1 MKRRQFIKG
10 LAQTSLAISS
20 ISAWSAER
28 ARGANERVNVALIGC
43 GGRGNLVGKLMA
55 AVPGVEFIALCD
67 VYDAQFANARDW
79 AGARCKM
86 EKDFRRVLEMKDVDA
101 VLIATPDHWHGIPA
115 VLACQAGKDVYLE
128 KPLAY
133 SVREGRKIVE
143 AVRKSNRVM
152 QVGIQHRSAPH
163 YAEAAEIVR
172 SGALGKIRFV
182 RIWNY
187 VNMAPRGIG
196 KAEDSEP
203 PAGADWDFFLGPA
216 PERKFNKNRFIKTYR
231 WFWDY
236 GGGLISDFGVHRFD
250 SMHQVTGA
258 DSPLTVTAAG
268 RRFDLEDGCETPD
281 FVQASFEYP
290 DFVLSYE
297 ASMLNSLGLPGR
309 TPGHNTYGARGEWDR
324 PHGEAFYGSNG
335 TLVSSR
341 IGYEIF
347 PEMEAPSGPGAV
359 GAGVG
364 VGKLKMERKIVAGAD
379 RTDLHVKNFIECVR
393 SRKKPAADVESG
405 HKSTIIAHLGNI
417 AFRTGRKIKWDAAK
431 EEIIADAEASKY
443 LWREPRK
450 KWDVI

>member
-1 MKRRQFIKG
+1 MNRRTFLKG
-10 LAQTSLAISS
+10 IAQTSVSISAV
-20 ISAWSAER
+20 SAWSAER
-28 ARGANERVNVALIGC
+28 ARGANDRVNVALIGC
-43 GGRGNLVGKLMA
+43 GGRGNTVGKLMK
-55 AVPGVEFIALCD
+55 AVAGVEFVALCD
-67 VYDAQFANARDW
+67 VYDAQFANTREW

-86 EKDFRRVLEMKDVDA
+86 VKDFRRVLEMKDVDA
-101 VLIATPDHWHGIPA
+101 LLIATPDHWHGIPA
-115 VLACQAGKDVYLE
+115 VLACQAGKDIYLE

-133 SVREGRKIVE
+133 SVKEGRKVLD
-143 AVRKSNRVM
+143 AVHNNNRVM
-152 QVGIQHRSAPH
+152 QVGTQHRSAPH

-196 KAEDSEP
+196 KAEDSDP
-203 PAGADWDFFLGPA
+203 PPGADWDFFLGPA

-250 SMHQVTGA
+250 SLHQIMGVDTPISVSATG
-258 DSPLTVTAAG
+258 G
-268 RRFDLEDGCETPD
+268 RYDLEDGCETPD
-281 FVQASFEYP
+281 FVQATYEYP
-290 DFVLSYE
+290 GFVMSYE
-297 ASMLNSLGLPGR
+297 ASMLNSLGIPGR
-309 TPGHNTYGARGEWDR
+309 TPGHNSYGARGEWDR

-341 IGYEIF
+341 IGFEIF

-359 GAGVG
+359 GAGAG
-364 VGKLKMERKIVAGAD
+364 VGRLKMERKVVASAD

-393 SRKKPAADVESG
+393 SRKTPVADVRIG

-417 AFRTGRKIKWDAAK
+417 AYRTGRKIKWDGG
-431 EEIIADAEASKY
+431 AEQIVDDPVVSRF